1 MTALTKGDRPLKI
14 HIDDKLCSGHGR
26 CYSLNP
32 QIVQANDEG
41 YPVQLG
47 QDIEISPADEDAAR
61 NAIANCPE
69 GAISLLE

>member
-1 MTALTKGDRPLKI
+1 LKI
-14 HIDDKLCSGHGR
+14 HIDEKLCSGHGR

-47 QDIEISPADEDAAR
+47 QDIEIGPADEGAAR

-69 GAISLLE
+69 GAISAVPD